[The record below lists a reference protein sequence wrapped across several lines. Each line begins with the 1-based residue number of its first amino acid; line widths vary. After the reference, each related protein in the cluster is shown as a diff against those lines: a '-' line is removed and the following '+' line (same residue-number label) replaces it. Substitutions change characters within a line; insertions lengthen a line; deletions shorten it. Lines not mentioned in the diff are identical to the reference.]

1 MNQNTFKNLY
11 NTFHYKKHLLD
22 SSFIMNDFILENN
35 EMQSFHLDDNINEC
49 KIFQSKETEL
59 NETNNLELN
68 YFKLLSDTTKNIVE
82 AKNVIKKDIAL
93 DIGKADCKY
102 KINNYIDINN
112 DINNLLEKESFKV
125 LGSHESQIISQPKKK
140 RGRKS
145 KKIAESTN
153 RSSESNDNILR
164 KCKNLVLNYSLEFLN
179 YQIKKIYNGNI
190 GYGINI
196 KKLLDIGQEYKSDN
210 TIKYMR
216 KFLQKTLKDI
226 FSVNISTK
234 YTSFLSNHNEIV
246 IKRILNDKDVD
257 KREKFQKIFNLTF
270 SDCLKLFLGK
280 NNFEEFDGFPTF
292 EEIKFK
298 LNEETDYLDKI
309 KETLI
314 NYEDIIK
321 NIKPRKLNKKKIEHK

>member
-1 MNQNTFKNLY
+1 
-11 NTFHYKKHLLD
+11 
-22 SSFIMNDFILENN
+22 
-35 EMQSFHLDDNINEC
+35 
-49 KIFQSKETEL
+49 
-59 NETNNLELN
+59 
-68 YFKLLSDTTKNIVE
+68 
-82 AKNVIKKDIAL
+82 
-93 DIGKADCKY
+93 
-102 KINNYIDINN
+102 
-112 DINNLLEKESFKV
+112 
-125 LGSHESQIISQPKKK
+125 
-140 RGRKS
+140 
-145 KKIAESTN
+145 
-153 RSSESNDNILR
+153 
-164 KCKNLVLNYSLEFLN
+164 
-179 YQIKKIYNGNI
+179 
-190 GYGINI
+190 
-196 KKLLDIGQEYKSDN
+196 
-210 TIKYMR
+210 MR